1 VVVVVTTLGLVQL
14 VLVKIVT
21 AVVVFLLA
29 WMTAVLLNTLPVA
42 ARGGCVK
49 HSRHLISQHHV

>member
-1 VVVVVTTLGLVQL
+1 VVVVVTTLVLVRL

-29 WMTAVLLNTLPVA
+29 WMTAVLLNTLQ
-42 ARGGCVK
+42 
-49 HSRHLISQHHV
+49 L